1 VDEDRRTRSTS
12 VLLIH
17 GGLAEDMDADRFWV
31 RPGIVDALESLG
43 IQVHA
48 PDRNTTPGTWTSA
61 ADEVAAGLDA
71 PAIVVAGSNGV
82 SVALRLAID
91 HPALVSRLVLLWP
104 ATAGDQA
111 VDAAVPSSALHLL
124 AGDTVRGT
132 TDAELRH
139 IRVPVAVMASDP
151 PNRVH
156 QHRTVDGLVDLIPGA
171 VRISEQ
177 FPEAPRPEFTAVL
190 DEFIAVLHS
199 HL

>member
-1 VDEDRRTRSTS
+1 MDDDWRVRATA

-31 RPGIVDALESLG
+31 RPGIVDALESAG
-43 IQVHA
+43 VQVYA
-48 PDRNTTPGTWTSA
+48 PDRNTTPETWTAA
-61 ADEVAAGLDA
+61 ADEMAADLDA
-71 PAIVVAGSNGV
+71 PTIVVAGSNGV

-111 VDAAVPSSALHLL
+111 VDSAVPSSARHLL

-132 TDAELRH
+132 TDAELRS
-139 IRVPVAVMASDP
+139 INVPVAVMASDP
-151 PNRVH
+151 PNRAH
-156 QHRTVDGLVDLIPGA
+156 HHRTVDRLVDLMPEA
-171 VRISEQ
+171 VRITEQ
-177 FPEAPRPEFTAVL
+177 FPEPPRPEFAAVL
-190 DEFIAVLHS
+190 EEFTEVLRA